1 MTVAQ
6 IFGVWREMKEKT
18 EFLIGCNYWAS
29 NAGCFMWKRFD
40 ENVVRKDLA
49 YLADYGVN
57 CIRVFPTWDDFQ
69 PIMENP
75 IPHSPHFDK
84 YSFRTRVND
93 RVMLDADFPESG
105 LSREKVEQFKRMLDI
120 AKDYDIKVIVSF
132 ITGWMSGRRFIP
144 EALRGKDVLADPA
157 AIVWEC
163 RFIRDMISQIKHY
176 DNIIA
181 WEPGN
186 ECNCLS
192 YEVNKEQSELWL
204 MAITN
209 AIRLAD
215 PTRPVYSGMYDVD
228 LQSGFN
234 QRMVSRYADMLTTHP
249 YPSFVPY
256 CSTEDV
262 LQMRASLHAACENAY
277 YASITG
283 KPCMVEE
290 INVLGPCTLSDDYA
304 PKYFEQSLMT
314 SLATGT
320 TGYLWRCAFEQDKLD
335 FPPYDC
341 NQLERNLGLAY
352 SDYKAKPVLEKLK
365 EMSFVVAELGVL
377 PAPKADAVCILTFCV
392 DQWKI
397 AYGSFVMGVQAG
409 RQIDFVYE
417 EDAIPENDH
426 YILPGV
432 QVANAIP
439 TLQLNRVVERV
450 EKGAK
455 LLITYNGGGFGNFE
469 RLTGLKIAGRAEA
482 PTEKIFALNGKT
494 MTIPCPVRLKLVPHT
509 ANVLLCDEDGDIL
522 LSENKV
528 GNGKVLFFNA
538 PLEDFYT
545 ETYMAENTPAC
556 EVYKSFFAD
565 KEKVFEVECNRCMVT
580 LHEIGDGKFDVLVN
594 SYNEDKTLAFRL
606 QNGYNIVNVKYGALD
621 GDKLILDS
629 TYAYLEL
636 ERK

>member
-1 MTVAQ
+1 
-6 IFGVWREMKEKT
+6 MKNKK

-29 NAGCFMWKRFD
+29 NAGCFMWKHFD
-40 ENVVRKDLA
+40 EDVVRKDLA
-49 YLADYGVN
+49 YLASYGVN

-75 IPHSPHFDK
+75 IPHSPYFDK
-84 YSFRTRVND
+84 FSFRTRVND
-93 RVMLDADFPESG
+93 KVMLDEEFPESG
-105 LSREKVEQFKRMLDI
+105 LSKVKLEQFKTMLDI
-120 AKDYDIKVIVSF
+120 AKEYGIKVIVAF

-144 EALRGKDVLADPA
+144 EALRGKDVLADPT
-157 AIVWEC
+157 AIIWEC
-163 RFIRDMISQIKHY
+163 RFIKDMINEIKHY

-192 YEVNKEQSELWL
+192 YEADHAQSELW
-204 MAITN
+204 MMSITN

-215 PTRPVYSGMYDVD
+215 NTRPVYSGMYGVD
-228 LQSGFN
+228 LQGKFN
-234 QRMVSRYADMLTTHP
+234 QRMVGRYVDMVTTHP

-262 LQMRASLHAACENAY
+262 LQMRASLHAACENSY

-290 INVLGPCTLSDDYA
+290 INVLGPCTLSDDYV
-304 PKYFEQSLMT
+304 PKFMEQSLMT

-320 TGYLWRCAFEQDKLD
+320 TGYLWWCAFEQDKLD

-352 SDYKAKPVLEKLK
+352 ADYTAKPVLDKMK
-365 EMSFVVAELGVL
+365 EMSSVVAELGVL

-392 DQWKI
+392 DHWKL

-417 EDAIPENDH
+417 EDAIPESDH

-432 QVANAIP
+432 QVTNAIP
-439 TLQLNRVVERV
+439 YVQLKRVIERV

-455 LLITYNGGGFGNFE
+455 LLITYNGGGFGDFE
-469 RLTGLKIAGRAEA
+469 RLTGLKIAGRSAVR
-482 PTEKIFALNGKT
+482 TEKTVTVDGKT
-494 MTIPCPVRLKLVPHT
+494 MTIPCPVKLDLVPHT
-509 ANVLLCDEDGDIL
+509 ANVLLRDEKGDIL
-522 LSENKV
+522 LSENQV
-528 GNGKVLFFNA
+528 GEGKVLFFNA

-556 EVYKSFFAD
+556 EVYKIFFAD
-565 KEKVFEVECNRCMVT
+565 KERIFEVDSNRCMVT
-580 LHEIGDGKFDVLVN
+580 THELGENRVGVLVN
-594 SYNEDKTLAFRL
+594 SYETCKTLAFRL
-606 QNGYNIVNVKYGALD
+606 QNGYNIVEVKYGTVD
-621 GDKLILDS
+621 GDKLTLNS